1 MPSDNEAVPLLV
13 TLGHTGDG
21 SWNLRFPSEYAP
33 EISALLDEHD
43 IGHGTVL
50 EFAAGTELW
59 IEAVSVL
66 SVSGGLAALASI
78 IKTIVRRHDGKRF
91 MLKRDGE
98 ELEAVGFSERK
109 VFEFLEEMAAKQ
121 ATRDAEW
128 RRVPRSHDEKVDS

>member
-1 MPSDNEAVPLLV
+1 M
-13 TLGHTGDG
+13 
-21 SWNLRFPSEYAP
+21 
-33 EISALLDEHD
+33 
-43 IGHGTVL
+43 
-50 EFAAGTELW
+50 W